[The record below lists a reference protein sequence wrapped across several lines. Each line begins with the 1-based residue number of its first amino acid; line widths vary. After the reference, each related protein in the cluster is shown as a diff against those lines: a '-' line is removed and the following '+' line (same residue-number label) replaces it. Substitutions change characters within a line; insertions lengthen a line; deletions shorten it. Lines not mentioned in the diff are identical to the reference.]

1 MNNCFWKRFMQ
12 TNRTILVDICW
23 TLFYS
28 NTTYDFLQIKG
39 NRFNSLLYK
48 LFGCDI
54 VRSRAIRKFQH
65 LPQAEQLTRTERF
78 YTDYLVPRKI
88 APVWQLIENQP
99 VVLVSQTMEIIAQT
113 VAKHVGAQKYY
124 ATQHKKEVLAQYTD
138 FDIITDNISD
148 LELIKC
154 ARHATILTYNN
165 KARWQRI
172 LPKGINVTFID
183 TDRNKY

>member
-1 MNNCFWKRFMQ
+1 MQ

-28 NTTYDFLQIKG
+28 NTTYDFLHIKG

-65 LPQAEQLTRTERF
+65 LPQAEQVARAEQF

-88 APVWQLIENQP
+88 EPVWQLIKGKSI
-99 VVLVSQTMEIIAQT
+99 VLVSQTMDIIAQM

-124 ATQHKKEVLAQYTD
+124 AIQHKEEVLAHYTD

-148 LELIKC
+148 LELIKH
-154 ARHATILTYNN
+154 AKHATILTYNN

-172 LPKGINVTFID
+172 LPQGLNVTFID
-183 TDRNKY
+183 TNRNKY